1 MITDALVHQYP
12 QCCLNISYIGPVSYR
27 NITVRASSIRKWQYV
42 QNWKISCYWLFHWQS
57 LTWNLAIAI
66 FIFRKPNHEEFK
78 HVVKKG
84 TTLQEKRYE
93 IIRDVCLTTYIPGL
107 MRTDSINPCLFTIC
121 SWRCTW
127 GYLVFHTYQICWWP
141 INLDVFFSSTEKR
154 KQLFVA
160 GKGTFILRSDFK
172 KSVQLK
178 THQGWVTHCDAIT
191 RNPLFTG
198 TGTRAGTHRIWRQS
212 PAGTGTASRHARATQ
227 CASQLR
233 QNSRQ
238 YWMRTCC
245 MDKKHIHLGIKQ
257 VWAKWPDHANQ
268 PVHGLHMCL
277 WRASLFL
284 YEHDLMKPKYSSAM
298 WIYTP
303 RNSLNPSE
311 FGSPKAQAFWTI
323 YHKQYRCKEQ
333 AFQSSF
339 SERSFGFY
347 FA

>member
-1 MITDALVHQYP
+1 MVLVCLWKCNRPQSLFFNLTVIRFSLPKIIVTGDSPMVAKKPRPGFFATCTTWTTPYIEIFNPLTTGNARVRTYSTVITDALVHQYP

-78 HVVKKG
+78 HIVNKG

-93 IIRDVCLTTYIPGL
+93 IIRDVCLTIYIHGL
-107 MRTDSINPCLFTIC
+107 MRRDSINPCLFTIC

-127 GYLVFHTYQICWWP
+127 WYLEFHAYQICWWP
-141 INLDVFFSSTEKR
+141 INLDVFLSSTEKR

-178 THQGWVTHCDAIT
+178 THQGWVNHCDAIT

-238 YWMRTCC
+238 YRMRTCC
-245 MDKKHIHLGIKQ
+245 MDKKHIHLSIQQ
-257 VWAKWPDHANQ
+257 V
-268 PVHGLHMCL
+268 
-277 WRASLFL
+277 RA
-284 YEHDLMKPKYSSAM
+284 
-298 WIYTP
+298 
-303 RNSLNPSE
+303 
-311 FGSPKAQAFWTI
+311 
-323 YHKQYRCKEQ
+323 
-333 AFQSSF
+333 
-339 SERSFGFY
+339 
-347 FA
+347 